1 MMDGVLSEQGI
12 VDVFLEWLA
21 EHNDDTSGTLEMPT
35 FLNLLT
41 TPI

>member
-1 MMDGVLSEQGI
+1 MDDVLSEQDT

-35 FLNLLT
+35 FLNFLI